1 MVSADTLIRWH
12 VLAALLHTIVFL
24 VSFGV
29 AAVHWD
35 KINRNGIP
43 VIVWMPIFAGLTAI
57 FELGAS
63 FPFEMETRLSRRV
76 SVLRW
81 VEYSITASI
90 MLVAIAQ
97 LSNIT
102 DETTLFLGIVLP
114 NILCQ
119 FTGYMLEK
127 TLRWKWFLVGSV
139 FGILPWVFISIRFF
153 EQWDEIPGFVVGIY
167 FSLILLFCT
176 FPLVA
181 ARYAAGYITFSRAE
195 LEYIFWSFV
204 AKTALV
210 VQVLGG
216 SARTDS

>member
-102 DETTLFLGIVLP
+102 DEATLFLGIVLP

-127 TLRWKWFLVGSV
+127 TLRWKWFFVGSV

-176 FPLVA
+176 FPFVA

-195 LEYIFWSFV
+195 AEYIFWSFV
-204 AKTALV
+204 AKTSLV
-210 VQVLGG
+210 AQVLGG

>member
-63 FPFEMETRLSRRV
+63 FPFEMENRLSRRV

-127 TLRWKWFLVGSV
+127 TLRWKWFFVGSV

>member
-1 MVSADTLIRWH
+1 MVSADHLIRWH
-12 VLAALLHTIVFL
+12 ALAALLHTVVFL
-24 VSFGV
+24 IAVGVS
-29 AAVHWD
+29 AVHWD
-35 KINRNGIP
+35 KINRNNIP
-43 VIVWMPIFAGLTAI
+43 VIVWMPIFAGITAI
-57 FELGAS
+57 FEIAAS
-63 FPFEMETRLSRRV
+63 FPEEMQTRLSRRV

-81 VEYSITASI
+81 VEYSLTASI

-102 DETTLFLGIVLP
+102 DESTLLLGIVLP
-114 NILCQ
+114 NIACQ
-119 FTGYMLEK
+119 YTGYKLEK
-127 TLRWKWFLVGSV
+127 TLRWKWFFAGSV
-139 FGILPWVFISIRFF
+139 FGLLPWVFISIRFF

-210 VQVLGG
+210 AQVLGG

>member
-63 FPFEMETRLSRRV
+63 FPFEMENRLSRRV

-127 TLRWKWFLVGSV
+127 TLRWTWFFVG
-139 FGILPWVFISIRFF
+139 
-153 EQWDEIPGFVVGIY
+153 WDEIPGFVVGIY